1 MELVYQSFTLPKFD
15 SEFTPE
21 KLPFAS
27 KTENWE
33 FQAPFFRGKL
43 AFKLREC

>member
-21 KLPFAS
+21 KLPFA
-27 KTENWE
+27 
-33 FQAPFFRGKL
+33 PIGKL
-43 AFKLREC
+43 FSKHHGFQG